1 MFLRALP
8 FLLAFAFIT
17 ACESRLS
24 QFKSSLE
31 DLTPEWDT
39 ATATLNAYAQF
50 LAIEQGACAD
60 LQGQLNLSPANKKR
74 LTTSQKTALDTLV
87 KTMELQKDTYRE
99 LELSMQVFMRHWEE
113 SSQELTLL
121 REAMN
126 KGEVPEDVEARF
138 SGLVEMIQQGY
149 ARIEYWTQTFE
160 PAKAQREQ
168 VKKRLEQL
176 LADCC
181 ES

>member
-8 FLLAFAFIT
+8 FLLAIAFFT

-24 QFKSSLE
+24 QFKTSVE

-50 LAIEQGACAD
+50 LKIEQDACVD
-60 LQGQLNLSPANKKR
+60 LQGQLNLSSVNQKR
-74 LTTSQKTALDTLV
+74 LSPSQKIELDTLQ
-87 KTMELQKDTYRE
+87 KIMALQKDNYRE

-113 SSQELTLL
+113 SNQELVLL
-121 REAMN
+121 KKAMN
-126 KGEVPEDVEARF
+126 KSEIPEDVESRF
-138 SGLVEMIQQGY
+138 SSLVEMIQQGY

-160 PAKAQREQ
+160 PAKAQREL

-176 LADCC
+176 LAVCC